1 MSNTN
6 DINRNT
12 KRIENKSSKQEQVT
26 KNKYDMRRC
35 FNGR

>member
-12 KRIENKSSKQEQVT
+12 KRFENKSSKQEQGM
-26 KNKYDMRRC
+26 KNKYDMIL
-35 FNGR
+35 NV